1 MLQQV
6 GTYGRRGFVEKGRV
20 KLMVTKKVKEL
31 DNNIPSAGG
40 AEGDDAPLKALRDV
54 QPAALAAAD
63 EKATGLRRTHLWTEE
78 LLVEREDAWGFA
90 AVEGGGEV
98 TGFVL
103 VRSCEHGYR
112 VGPLYA
118 PNRDLAGALLLRA
131 MQTVKGFG
139 AAAAEK
145 SLVAEA
151 WGENPVAVETFEGLG
166 WEYSGM
172 DYARMWLNGE
182 ETEAQKKGGV
192 AEREVFAWFDAG
204 EG

>member
-1 MLQQV
+1 M
-6 GTYGRRGFVEKGRV
+6 

-31 DNNIPSAGG
+31 DVPPAG
-40 AEGDDAPLKALRDV
+40 AEGDNASLKLKALRDV
-54 QPAALAAAD
+54 QPAALVTAD
-63 EKATGLRRTHLWTEE
+63 EKATGLRRTHLWTKE
-78 LLVEREDAWGFA
+78 LLAEREDAWGFA
-90 AVEGGGEV
+90 AVEGGGEAV

-131 MQTVKGFG
+131 MQTIKGFG

-145 SLVAEA
+145 TLVAEA